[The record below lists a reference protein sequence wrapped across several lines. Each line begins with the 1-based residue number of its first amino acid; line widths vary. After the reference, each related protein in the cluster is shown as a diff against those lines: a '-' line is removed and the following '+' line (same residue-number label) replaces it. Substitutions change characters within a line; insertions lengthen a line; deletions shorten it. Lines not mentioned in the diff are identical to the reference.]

1 MDFTYTDDQKML
13 KEAAR
18 RFLAGAC
25 PNVEWYLE
33 MEKDE
38 KGFTPELWKG
48 MAELGWMGILFP
60 EEYGGIGGGVLDMVT
75 LMEEMGYAAL
85 PGPYF
90 STVIL
95 GGCTILAAGSEAQKQ
110 EFLPKIAEGALR
122 VTLAL
127 SEPAT
132 TQFNPSLITVKAKA
146 EGDGWVIDGT
156 KLFVPDAN
164 VSDWVVVAARTAG
177 KDTDRDGISLF
188 LVETGAPGVGIALLK
203 TVAGDKQCEVV
214 FNNVKVSKG
223 ALLGEA
229 GKGLAAVEK
238 TLQIAAVAKCAEML
252 GGSNKVMELSVAY
265 AKERVQFGKPIGSF
279 QAVQHLCAN
288 MKMVT
293 EQSIYIT
300 YKAAWMIDQG
310 MPEARKFAAVAKT
323 WVSEAYK
330 KVALI
335 GHQIF
340 GGTGY
345 IVEHAMPIYSRRAK
359 AGEYAF
365 GSPNYQREIVARELG
380 L

>member
-1 MDFTYTDDQKML
+1 MDFTYTDDQKIL

-33 MEKDE
+33 MDKDE
-38 KGFTPELWKG
+38 RGFTPELWKG

-60 EEYGGIGGGVLDMVT
+60 EEYGGIGGSLLDMVT

-110 EFLPKIAEGALR
+110 EFLPKIAEGSLR
-122 VTLAL
+122 MTLAL
-127 SEPAT
+127 SEPST
-132 TQFNPSLITVKAKA
+132 TQFNPTLITVKAKA
-146 EGDGWVIDGT
+146 EGDGWVISGI

-164 VSDWVVVAARTAG
+164 VSDWMIVAARTAG

-188 LVETGAPGVGIALLK
+188 LVETKAPGVGITLLK

-214 FNNVKVSKG
+214 FDKVKVPKT
-223 ALLGEA
+223 ALLGEP
-229 GKGLAAVEK
+229 GKGFAAVEK
-238 TLQIAAVAKCAEML
+238 TLQIASVAKCAEML
-252 GGSNKVMELSVAY
+252 GGSNRVMELAVAY
-265 AKERVQFGKPIGSF
+265 AKERVQFGKPIGTF

-288 MKMVT
+288 MKMAT

-365 GSPNYQREIVARELG
+365 GSPNYQREIVAQELG

>member
-13 KEAAR
+13 KDAAR
-18 RFLAGAC
+18 RFLAGTC
-25 PNVEWYLE
+25 PNVEWHLE
-33 MEKDE
+33 MDKDE

-48 MAELGWMGILFP
+48 MAELGWMGLLFP
-60 EEYGGIGGGVLDMVT
+60 EQYGGIGGSVLDMVT

-95 GGCTILAAGSEAQKQ
+95 GGCAILAAGSEAQKQ
-110 EFLPKIAEGALR
+110 EFIPKIAEGALR
-122 VTLAL
+122 MTLAL
-127 SEPAT
+127 SEPET

-164 VSDWVVVAARTAG
+164 VSDRMVVAARTAG
-177 KDTDRDGISLF
+177 SDTDREGISLF
-188 LVETGAPGVGIALLK
+188 LVETMAPGIGITLLK

-214 FNNVKVSKG
+214 FDKVKVPKA

-229 GKGLAAVEK
+229 GKGFAAVEK

-252 GGSNKVMELSVAY
+252 GGSNKVMELAVAY
-265 AKERVQFGKPIGSF
+265 AKERVQFGKPIGTF

-288 MKMVT
+288 MKMAT

>member
-33 MEKDE
+33 MEKNE
-38 KGFTPELWKG
+38 KGFTPALWNG

-60 EEYGGIGGGVLDMVT
+60 EEYGGIGGSVIDMVT

-95 GGCTILAAGSEAQKQ
+95 GGCTILAAGSETQKQ
-110 EFLPKIAEGALR
+110 EFLPKIAEGSLR
-122 VTLAL
+122 MTLAL
-127 SEPAT
+127 TEPAT
-132 TQFNPSLITVKAKA
+132 TQYNPSLITVKAKA
-146 EGDGWVIDGT
+146 EGESYVIDGI

-164 VSDWVVVAARTAG
+164 VSDWMVVAARTSG
-177 KDTDRDGISLF
+177 KDDDRDGISLF
-188 LVETGAPGVGIALLK
+188 VVDSKSPGIGIAPLK

-214 FNNVKVSKG
+214 FKKVKVPK
-223 ALLGEA
+223 ANLLGEP
-229 GKGLAAVEK
+229 GKGFAAIDK
-238 TLQIAAVAKCAEML
+238 TLEIAAVAKCAEML
-252 GGSNKVMELSVAY
+252 GGSNKVMELAVAY
-265 AKERVQFGKPIGSF
+265 AKERVQFGKAIGTF

-288 MKMVT
+288 MKMAT

-300 YKAAWMIDQG
+300 YRAAWLIDQG
-310 MPEARKFAAVAKT
+310 MPEARKFTAVAKT

-365 GSPNYQREIVARELG
+365 GSPSYQREIVAQELG

>member
-60 EEYGGIGGGVLDMVT
+60 EEYGGIGGGMLDMVT

-95 GGCTILAAGSEAQKQ
+95 GGCTILAAGNEAQKQ

-229 GKGLAAVEK
+229 GKGFAAVEK

>member
-33 MEKDE
+33 MDKDE

-60 EEYGGIGGGVLDMVT
+60 EEYGGIGGGVLDVVT

-122 VTLAL
+122 MTLAL

-164 VSDWVVVAARTAG
+164 VSDWMVVAARTAG
-177 KDTDRDGISLF
+177 KDTDSEGISLF
-188 LVETGAPGVGIALLK
+188 LVETKAPGIGIALLK

-214 FNNVKVSKG
+214 FDKVKVPKG

-229 GKGLAAVEK
+229 GKGFAAVEK

-252 GGSNKVMELSVAY
+252 GGSNRVMELAVAY
-265 AKERVQFGKPIGSF
+265 AKERVQFGKPIGTF

-288 MKMVT
+288 MKMAT

-310 MPEARKFAAVAKT
+310 MPEARRFAAVAKT

-365 GSPNYQREIVARELG
+365 GSPNYQREIVAQELG

>member
-18 RFLAGAC
+18 RFLAAAC

-33 MEKDE
+33 MDKDE

-60 EEYGGIGGGVLDMVT
+60 EEYGGIGGGMLDMVT

-95 GGCTILAAGSEAQKQ
+95 GGCTILEAGSEAQKQ
-110 EFLPKIAEGALR
+110 EFLPKISEGALR
-122 VTLAL
+122 MTLAL
-127 SEPAT
+127 SEPAAA
-132 TQFNPSLITVKAKA
+132 QFNPSLITVRAQA

-164 VSDWVVVAARTAG
+164 VSDWMIVAARTAG
-177 KDTDRDGISLF
+177 KDLDKDGISLF
-188 LVETGAPGVGIALLK
+188 LVETKTPGVGITLLK

-214 FNNVKVSKG
+214 FKEVRVPKG

-229 GKGLAAVEK
+229 GKGFAVIEK

-252 GGSNKVMELSVAY
+252 GGSNRVMELAVAY
-265 AKERVQFGKPIGSF
+265 AKERVQFGKPIGTF

-288 MKMVT
+288 MKMAT

-300 YKAAWMIDQG
+300 YKAAWMIDRG

-365 GSPNYQREIVARELG
+365 GSPNYQREIVAQELG

>member
-122 VTLAL
+122 MTLAL

-214 FNNVKVSKG
+214 FNNVKVPKG

-365 GSPNYQREIVARELG
+365 GSPNYQREIVAQELG

>member
-33 MEKDE
+33 MDKDE

-60 EEYGGIGGGVLDMVT
+60 EEYGGIGGGMLDMVT

-122 VTLAL
+122 MTLAL
-127 SEPAT
+127 SEPVT
-132 TQFNPSLITVKAKA
+132 TQFNPSLITVTAKA
-146 EGDGWVIDGT
+146 EGDSWVIDGI

-164 VSDWVVVAARTAG
+164 VSDWMVVVARTAG

-188 LVETGAPGVGIALLK
+188 LVESKSPGVSMTLLK

-214 FNNVKVSKG
+214 FNKVKVPKG
-223 ALLGEA
+223 ALLGEP
-229 GKGLAAVEK
+229 GKGFAAVEK

-252 GGSNKVMELSVAY
+252 GGSNRVMELAVAY
-265 AKERVQFGKPIGSF
+265 AKERVQFGKPIGTF

-288 MKMVT
+288 MKMAT

-365 GSPNYQREIVARELG
+365 GSPNYQREIVAQELG

>member
-60 EEYGGIGGGVLDMVT
+60 EEYGGIGGGMLDMVT

-90 STVIL
+90 STVIF
-95 GGCTILAAGSEAQKQ
+95 GGCMILSAGSEAQKQ
-110 EFLPKIAEGALR
+110 EFLPKIAEGGLR
-122 VTLAL
+122 MTLAL
-127 SEPAT
+127 TEPAT
-132 TQFNPSLITVKAKA
+132 TQFNPALITVKAKA

-164 VSDWVVVAARTAG
+164 VSDWMVVAARTAG
-177 KDTDRDGISLF
+177 KDTDKDGISLF
-188 LVETGAPGVGIALLK
+188 LVETKAPGVGITLLK

-214 FNNVKVSKG
+214 FDKVKVPKG

-229 GKGLAAVEK
+229 GKGFAVIER
-238 TLQIAAVAKCAEML
+238 TLQLAAVAKCAEML
-252 GGSNKVMELSVAY
+252 GGSNKVMELAVAY
-265 AKERVQFGKPIGSF
+265 AKERVQFGKPIGTF

-288 MKMVT
+288 MKMAT

-300 YKAAWMIDQG
+300 YKAAWMLDRG

-359 AGEYAF
+359 ACEYAF
-365 GSPNYQREIVARELG
+365 GSPNYQREIVAQELG

>member
-33 MEKDE
+33 MDKDE
-38 KGFTPELWKG
+38 KGFTQELWKG

-60 EEYGGIGGGVLDMVT
+60 EEYGGIGGSMLDMVT

-110 EFLPKIAEGALR
+110 EFLPKIAEGSLR

-132 TQFNPSLITVKAKA
+132 TQFNPALITVKAKA
-146 EGDGWVIDGT
+146 EGEAWVINGI

-164 VSDWVVVAARTAG
+164 VSDWMVVAARTAG

-188 LVETGAPGVGIALLK
+188 LVETKAPGVGITLLK

-214 FNNVKVSKG
+214 FDKVKVPKT
-223 ALLGEA
+223 ALLGEL
-229 GKGLAAVEK
+229 GKGFAAIER

-252 GGSNKVMELSVAY
+252 GGSNKVMEMAVAY

-288 MKMVT
+288 MKMAI

-310 MPEARKFAAVAKT
+310 MPEARKFAAVAKA

-365 GSPNYQREIVARELG
+365 GSPNYHREIVAQELG

>member
-164 VSDWVVVAARTAG
+164 VSDWMVVAARTAG

-365 GSPNYQREIVARELG
+365 GSPNYQREIVAQELG

>member
-18 RFLAGAC
+18 RFLAAAC

-33 MEKDE
+33 MDKDE

-60 EEYGGIGGGVLDMVT
+60 EEYGGIGGGMLDMVT

-95 GGCTILAAGSEAQKQ
+95 GGCTILEAGSEAQKQ
-110 EFLPKIAEGALR
+110 EFLPKICEGALR

-127 SEPAT
+127 TEPAT
-132 TQFNPSLITVKAKA
+132 TQFNPSLITVRAQA

-156 KLFVPDAN
+156 KLFVSDAN
-164 VSDWVVVAARTAG
+164 VSDWMIVAARTAG
-177 KDTDRDGISLF
+177 KDSDKDGISLF
-188 LVETGAPGVGIALLK
+188 LVETKTPGVGITLLK

-214 FNNVKVSKG
+214 FKKVRVPKS
-223 ALLGEA
+223 ALVGEA
-229 GKGLAAVEK
+229 GKGFAAVEK

-252 GGSNKVMELSVAY
+252 GGSNRVMELAVAY
-265 AKERVQFGKPIGSF
+265 AKERVQFGKPIGTF

-288 MKMVT
+288 MKMAT

-300 YKAAWMIDQG
+300 YKAAWMIDRK
-310 MPEARKFAAVAKT
+310 MPEARKFAAVAKA

-365 GSPNYQREIVARELG
+365 GSPNYQREIVAQELG

>member
-33 MEKDE
+33 MDKDE

-122 VTLAL
+122 MTLAL

-177 KDTDRDGISLF
+177 RDTDRDGISLF
-188 LVETGAPGVGIALLK
+188 LVETKAPGVGIALLK

-214 FNNVKVSKG
+214 FNKVKVSKG

-229 GKGLAAVEK
+229 GKGFAAVEK

-252 GGSNKVMELSVAY
+252 GGSNRVMELAVAY

-288 MKMVT
+288 MKMAT

-365 GSPNYQREIVARELG
+365 GSPNYQREIVAQELG

>member
-188 LVETGAPGVGIALLK
+188 LVETGAPGVGIARLK

-214 FNNVKVSKG
+214 FTKVKVPK
-223 ALLGEA
+223 ANLLGEP
-229 GKGLAAVEK
+229 GKGFAAIEK

-252 GGSNKVMELSVAY
+252 GGSNRVMELSVAY

-365 GSPNYQREIVARELG
+365 GSPNYQREIVAQELG

>member
-33 MEKDE
+33 MEKEE
-38 KGFTPELWKG
+38 KGFTPALWNG

-60 EEYGGIGGGVLDMVT
+60 EEYGGIGGSVLDMVT

-110 EFLPKIAEGALR
+110 EFLPKIAEGSLR
-122 VTLAL
+122 MTLAL

-146 EGDGWVIDGT
+146 EGNDYVIDGI

-164 VSDWVVVAARTAG
+164 VSDWMVVAARTAG
-177 KDTDRDGISLF
+177 KDADRDGISLF
-188 LVETGAPGVGIALLK
+188 LVDSRSPGVEIAMLK

-214 FNNVKVSKG
+214 FKKVKVPKTN
-223 ALLGEA
+223 LLGTP
-229 GKGLAAVEK
+229 GKGFAAIEK
-238 TLQIAAVAKCAEML
+238 TLEIAAVARCAEML
-252 GGSNKVMELSVAY
+252 GGSNRVMELAVAY
-265 AKERVQFGKPIGSF
+265 AKERVQFGKAIGTF

-288 MKMVT
+288 MKMAT

-300 YKAAWMIDQG
+300 YKAAWMIDQK
-310 MPEARKFAAVAKT
+310 MPGARKFAAVAKT

-365 GSPNYQREIVARELG
+365 GSPNYQREIVAQELG